1 MANLPKSLI
10 RNLPRDFDFPAV
22 NMIASRWVHNGH
34 LLEYSNKYEGHSLIV
49 KGSTI
54 FDAGQYY
61 CEVIIIL
68 HEVVYH

>member
-1 MANLPKSLI
+1 MAKLPKSLI
-10 RNLPRDFDFPAV
+10 TNLPRYSDFPAV
-22 NMIASRWVHNGH
+22 MITSRWVHNGH